1 MPPSSEE
8 TGVTPLCSL
17 MLNTRT
23 PGPSQLVQ
31 DAVEATRSL
40 WLHSSSVSHVSLRM
54 LRDTLQLCV
63 LGDQ

>member
-1 MPPSSEE
+1 
-8 TGVTPLCSL
+8 